1 MLLLC
6 VELSFAQFGTIT
18 TPEEITVC
26 PCESGTVQL
35 TIANHEASIVDYI
48 VDVGQHPW
56 VDISQKT
63 VTVQPGKVKQ
73 IKMTITPPC
82 PQTYDKS
89 VPGNYEI
96 DIIVASSTG
105 FTQTFTYAVTVD
117 SCSAFSVTQPS
128 ELVMCSGGDE
138 TYDWVVINHGVY
150 TDSYNVEI
158 LKPFEKEA
166 VVNETVFLA
175 RAGKQTI
182 IPIEIHTD
190 KKPGNYPFN
199 IEISSKDSPARSVV
213 STPMI
218 IRDCSGFVAEL
229 EKHTMDVCVAQE
241 TMVQL
246 NLENTGSVEN
256 NLSLRIEGLSFIVVD
271 EQIVSL
277 KPEEKKQVPLRM
289 LVENEGVSEGEMLV
303 ESKNTL
309 ATIPLSIVGE
319 KCQGVQVAVIED
331 IREICGSK
339 QKNLHFIITNT
350 GDETADLR
358 LSLKNSQTWM
368 KLEQPAM
375 LLEPGEIFNSTIILR
390 PEPGNITTR
399 TYEFELQVID
409 RMTQNKVLLPISLK
423 AYKENECPQEK
434 SIRSESGQGILG
446 RLLTRWEKP
455 KQKIDEEPV
464 LKDDGNE
471 VGEEV
476 VQNKPIESITNLF
489 QSRWALVGGAGVALL
504 ILLFLQRDALAKIFE
519 FFRSENVLEDKE
531 FIEVDEEEI
540 QSIDDTL
547 GEPLDELEP
556 SRIGKVILFVLVVG
570 GAIVGLFTVGG
581 VSTDR
586 FLVALQLYQ
595 VYIGAGVGIGSVLLL
610 LIRYRKSVVDY
621 FEEEDRKQ
629 PEEREKTK
637 QHKKNQ
643 KKEKK

>member
-1 MLLLC
+1 
-6 VELSFAQFGTIT
+6 
-18 TPEEITVC
+18 
-26 PCESGTVQL
+26 
-35 TIANHEASIVDYI
+35 
-48 VDVGQHPW
+48 
-56 VDISQKT
+56 
-63 VTVQPGKVKQ
+63 
-73 IKMTITPPC
+73 
-82 PQTYDKS
+82 
-89 VPGNYEI
+89 
-96 DIIVASSTG
+96 
-105 FTQTFTYAVTVD
+105 
-117 SCSAFSVTQPS
+117 
-128 ELVMCSGGDE
+128 
-138 TYDWVVINHGVY
+138 
-150 TDSYNVEI
+150 
-158 LKPFEKEA
+158 
-166 VVNETVFLA
+166 
-175 RAGKQTI
+175 
-182 IPIEIHTD
+182 
-190 KKPGNYPFN
+190 
-199 IEISSKDSPARSVV
+199 
-213 STPMI
+213 
-218 IRDCSGFVAEL
+218 
-229 EKHTMDVCVAQE
+229 
-241 TMVQL
+241 
-246 NLENTGSVEN
+246 
-256 NLSLRIEGLSFIVVD
+256 
-271 EQIVSL
+271 
-277 KPEEKKQVPLRM
+277 
-289 LVENEGVSEGEMLV
+289 
-303 ESKNTL
+303 
-309 ATIPLSIVGE
+309 
-319 KCQGVQVAVIED
+319 
-331 IREICGSK
+331 
-339 QKNLHFIITNT
+339 
-350 GDETADLR
+350 
-358 LSLKNSQTWM
+358 
-368 KLEQPAM
+368 
-375 LLEPGEIFNSTIILR
+375 
-390 PEPGNITTR
+390 
-399 TYEFELQVID
+399 
-409 RMTQNKVLLPISLK
+409 MTQNKVLLPISLK